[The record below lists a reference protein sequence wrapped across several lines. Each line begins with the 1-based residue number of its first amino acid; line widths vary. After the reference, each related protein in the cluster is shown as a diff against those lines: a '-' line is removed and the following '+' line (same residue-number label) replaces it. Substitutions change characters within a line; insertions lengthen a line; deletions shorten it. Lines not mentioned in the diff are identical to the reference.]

1 MPHFPYTMKPSDQ
14 TRENLELSDLPI
26 ARIDA
31 QDLSQVL
38 PIREYLEG
46 NGCAVVINRKAS
58 ILETYHIICGNKEFV
73 KECLEHV
80 DHNSV
85 FPFVVLFVSTKQN
98 FFDDLSAIRA
108 KIAVV
113 SSSSL
118 SAREVPK
125 IFAFFFT
132 GQGNIFKLENE
143 RASYPD
149 SLVKEI
155 EEVPLLA
162 DTYSETKEDKHHDS
176 FTLHPIVEESLL
188 GDSPRVSHIIADLF
202 SKDEIQKNEHP
213 EKPQEQKA
221 RHSGSSG
228 FHQKSRKKR
237 PLRFIIRSTLLFL
250 CIFFAPMFWY
260 IVSLS
265 MIAGVQWY
273 GYREIAS
280 GKTTHIATV
289 TNVTSYWVGQARG
302 TLSMLSLPLR
312 LFRFESIV
320 RSQERLLSIV
330 TDVVASELSGITLIS
345 ESREMA
351 PLIFSRNE
359 PSTNSVSPLVVVDR
373 TRLAL
378 DDLTNRLG
386 LADAEIRV
394 LSSEDGFLFTLPA
407 SKRVISR
414 LQEELTRSLAAARAI
429 QQLVTLYRVTA
440 GFDKKR
446 TYLLALQN
454 SNELRP
460 TGGFIGSVALV
471 TVADGLLNDFAVQ
484 DVYALDGQLKG
495 HVDPPGP
502 IKELLNQEHWYLRD
516 SNWDP
521 DFRASGERAAWF
533 YEKETGNSV
542 DGVVAV
548 STPFLTRLLEVTG
561 PLDLPDY
568 NDRITKDNFFGK
580 SLYYTKADFFPGSTQ
595 KKDFLSSL
603 TMAIIAKLASGG
615 TTDIVGLSRAAGN
628 ALEAGDIQFWFPDA
642 LPQALA
648 EQAGWAGRIDASL
661 PCEPSCTVEKIRIVE
676 SNMSVNKVNA
686 YITRDISAR
695 TDVSAEGEIDSTV
708 EILYK
713 NASAD
718 DAALSGGGVY
728 RTYVRAYLP
737 TDALV
742 LSIAIDGKEISLKPV
757 KEKGPVVLPYRDHD
771 VVEGHVMSVGVA
783 FDVPPSNGQRKITLT
798 YRRGKPFVFDGN
810 RGEFILQIR
819 KQPGVTQTTL
829 NASIG
834 YPTSWRATPD
844 REPATGNARVAGF
857 LANVRELR
865 YNEDLNRTETYSVQ
879 FIKAQ

>member
-1 MPHFPYTMKPSDQ
+1 MKQSGP

-31 QDLSQVL
+31 QDLSQAL

-46 NGCAVVINRKAS
+46 NGCAVVLNRKAS
-58 ILETYHIICGNKEFV
+58 ISETYHIICGDKDFV
-73 KECLEHV
+73 KESLVHV
-80 DHNSV
+80 DKHGAR
-85 FPFVVLFVSTKQN
+85 PFVVLFVSNKQN
-98 FFDDLSAIRA
+98 FFDDLSAIHA

-113 SSSSL
+113 SSSSI
-118 SAREVPK
+118 STREVTE

-132 GQGNIFKLENE
+132 GQGNIFRLEND
-143 RASYPD
+143 RPSFPD

-155 EEVPLLA
+155 EETLLPA
-162 DTYSETKEDKHHDS
+162 DTYSETKDDAHPDS
-176 FTLHPIVEESLL
+176 FALHPIVEESLL
-188 GDSPRVSHIIADLF
+188 GDSARVSHVIADLF
-202 SKDEIQKNEHP
+202 SKDETQKNDQKETP
-213 EKPQEQKA
+213 PEQKP
-221 RHSGSSG
+221 RHPVSLG
-228 FHQKSRKKR
+228 HHRKSRKR
-237 PLRFIIRSTLLFL
+237 GSLRLFVKTTLLCL
-250 CIFFAPMFWY
+250 CILFAPIFWY

-265 MIAGVQWY
+265 MIAGVQWL
-273 GYREIAS
+273 GVREIGM
-280 GKTTHIATV
+280 GKTTHIVTV

-312 LFRFESIV
+312 LLRLESIV
-320 RSQERLLSIV
+320 RSQERILSIV
-330 TDVVASELSGITLIS
+330 TDVVASELSGITLVH

-351 PLIFSRNE
+351 PLILSRNE

-394 LSSEDGFLFTLPA
+394 LSSEDGFLFSLPA
-407 SKRVISR
+407 TKRVIGK
-414 LQEELTRSLAAARAI
+414 LQKELTRGLSAARVM

-440 GFDKKR
+440 GFDKKK

-521 DFRASGERAAWF
+521 DFRVSGERAAWF
-533 YEKETGNSV
+533 YEKETGSSV
-542 DGVVAV
+542 DGVIAV
-548 STPFLTRLLEVTG
+548 STPFLTQLLDVTG

-713 NASAD
+713 NASTD

-742 LSIAIDGKEISLKPV
+742 LSITIDGKEISLKPA
-757 KEKGPVVLPYRDHD
+757 KQKGPTVLPYRDPD
-771 VVEGHVMSVGVA
+771 VVEGHAMNVGVA
-783 FDVPPSNGQRKITLT
+783 FDVPPSNVQRKITLT

-829 NASIG
+829 NAGIG